1 MENARGCPFE
11 CEFCLS
17 SIETKM
23 RYLDIDIFLNEID
36 KLWNRGARNFK
47 FIDRT
52 FNIKISY
59 AKAILGYFFSKRRRV
74 FLHFEVIPDNFP
86 EELRDLIKQFKKVL
100 YNLKLVFK
108 H

>member
-1 MENARGCPFE
+1 MQGLSFE

-17 SIETKM
+17 SIDSKM
-23 RYLDIDIFLNEID
+23 RYIDVDVFLNEID
-36 KLWNRGARNFK
+36 KLWKKRARNFK

-59 AKAILGYFFSKRRRV
+59 AKAILNYFFRERGRF

-86 EELRDLIKQFKKVL
+86 DELKI
-100 YNLKLVFK
+100 
-108 H
+108 